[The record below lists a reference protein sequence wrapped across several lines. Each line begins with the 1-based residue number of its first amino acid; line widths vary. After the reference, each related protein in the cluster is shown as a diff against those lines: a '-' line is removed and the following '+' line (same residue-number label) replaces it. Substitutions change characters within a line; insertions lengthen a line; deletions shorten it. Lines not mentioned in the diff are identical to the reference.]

1 MKKWIILILLT
12 LTIQT
17 QIMANHKELIPKIL
31 KWEGGFV
38 WNKNDKGGATNSG
51 VTLTTFRSVYG
62 RNKTV
67 NDLKK
72 MTPEQWEY
80 IFKTKYWDKWNGDSI
95 DNQAIADFVIDWYW
109 HSGIYGIK
117 YPQQILGVEADGI
130 VGKKTLAAIN
140 NHPFPEELFKA
151 LWERRK
157 KQFDNIIKNN
167 PKQKVFYKGWM
178 NRIQDFKYE

>member
-12 LTIQT
+12 LTIHT
-17 QIMANHKELIPKIL
+17 HTMANYKELIPIVK

-72 MTPEQWEY
+72 MTDAQWEY
-80 IFKTKYWDKWNGDSI
+80 IFKTRFWDKWNGDSI
-95 DNQAIADFVIDWYW
+95 DNQSIANLLIDWYW
-109 HSGIYGIK
+109 HSGVYGIR

-151 LWERRK
+151 LWNRRK
-157 KQFDNIIKNN
+157 QQFDNIVKKN
-167 PKQKVFYKGWM
+167 PKQKIFLNGWY
-178 NRIQDFKYE
+178 NRLSAFKYE